1 MVERVTQPAKS
12 SEMARNRLGPLTTGL
27 TTWFT
32 AYSGRFNDGHDRW
45 ALWWSYSRPVPL
57 AWAAANS
64 PAQLSRIPPAKA
76 VRDRKSTRLNS
87 SHLVISYAVFCLK
100 KKKKKH
106 TQSHKHPTNHAHENK
121 E

>member
-76 VRDRKSTRLNS
+76 VRGRSPLHSLAAPVAWPVHRQ
-87 SHLVISYAVFCLK
+87 VAR
-100 KKKKKH
+100 
-106 TQSHKHPTNHAHENK
+106 
-121 E
+121 